1 MKMKSTNYNIFCSMN
16 LKAYFTINFVINRTT
31 NFIFIGAY
39 TCDILTAFHVEKNI
53 CTGVE

>member
-1 MKMKSTNYNIFCSMN
+1 MN
-16 LKAYFTINFVINRTT
+16 LKAYFMINFVIYRTT